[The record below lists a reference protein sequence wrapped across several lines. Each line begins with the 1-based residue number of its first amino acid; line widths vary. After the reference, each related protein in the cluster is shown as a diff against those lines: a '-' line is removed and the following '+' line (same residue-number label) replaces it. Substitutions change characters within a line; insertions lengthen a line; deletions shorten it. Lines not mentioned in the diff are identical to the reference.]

1 MMTTVWKAYSSEVVA
16 RHAIEAIRAAG
27 VPGRDIRLL
36 TGRGLRD
43 VRDEP
48 VGEFARPAGPNAP
61 VGTYANIGRL
71 RRQGAGAF
79 AGDPDRPRQGSNAA
93 THRDVNVTYDDG
105 AERSRVAGDLG
116 IRQLLRGAALDD
128 AAVDRIVEELHV
140 GHAVVLAEIAEIGPS
155 DAQAQLDEVSQA
167 A

>member
-1 MMTTVWKAYSSEVVA
+1 MTTVWKAYSSEVVA

-36 TGRGLRD
+36 TGRRLHD

-79 AGDPDRPRQGSNAA
+79 AGDPDRQRQGSFADID
-93 THRDVNVTYDDG
+93 RD
-105 AERSRVAGDLG
+105 GDLG

-128 AAVDRIVEELHV
+128 AAVDRIVDELHV

-155 DAQAQLDEVSQA
+155 DAQARLDEVA
-167 A
+167 